1 MFALAL
7 FLLGFV
13 VSAVAV
19 RYAIIAAHRFDVVD
33 KPGGHKAHDTV
44 TPFVGGVGVLVANL
58 CGVALVDHFFNLPD
72 ARVYA
77 FVGGVIVMWV
87 TGFADDILNISFK
100 IRLVIQAAVGLAMVY
115 GAGIALQDLGHLAS
129 PTEVVSLGIIGVP
142 LTLIATMGAINALN
156 MIDGIDGLSGSISI
170 VSLLLIAFAVFMSGD
185 TAHFTQILVIAGGVA
200 GFLYH
205 NLRYLNRRRAR
216 CFLGDNG
223 SMQLGFVFAWLLSDF
238 SQIGVT
244 PRAITPITTLWL
256 FAVPLIDTL
265 CVMLRRIWMGRS
277 PFHADRNHLHHLF
290 LRAGFRVQDTVLVL
304 AFIQLCFGAIGLG
317 GMYAG
322 VDELTMLIAF
332 IGAFA
337 LCFYVLLRPW
347 RLVPLLR
354 RVNRLLGFTSAHAV
368 GVHLSGLSADEFAN
382 LSEILNRNICP
393 YADFRFSVYR
403 PDAAAPGECYGVI
416 ELLCDD
422 QDLSQTQVARIIAS
436 LRREIRGRR
445 SVRIR
450 QFVDRKPVH
459 DRRQAAHQKP
469 VERRQGERRSA
480 RRGTLVY
487 RVESAA
493 GEPSVR
499 VNKPTLASA
508 VVESVVQH

>member
-1 MFALAL
+1 MFTFAL

-19 RYAIIAAHRFDVVD
+19 RYAIIAAHRFGVVD

-44 TPFVGGVGVLVANL
+44 TPFVGGVGVLAATL
-58 CGVALVDHFFNLPD
+58 CGAALVDHFYDLTD
-72 ARVYA
+72 ARLYA
-77 FVGGVIVMWV
+77 FVVGILVMWV
-87 TGFADDILNISFK
+87 TGFSDDILNISFK

-115 GAGIALQDLGHLAS
+115 WGGVALHDLGHLAS
-129 PTEVVSLGIIGVP
+129 NTEVLSLGFIGVP

-185 TAHFTQILVIAGGVA
+185 MAHFTLIIMIAGGVA

-223 SMQLGFVFAWLLSDF
+223 SMQLGFIFAWLLTDF
-238 SQIGVT
+238 SQAGDVT

-304 AFIQLCFGAIGLG
+304 AFVQLCFGAIGLG

-322 VDELTMLIAF
+322 ADELTMLIAF

-337 LCFYVLLRPW
+337 LCFYILLRPW

-354 RVNRLLGFTSAHAV
+354 RVNRVLGFTSAHAV
-368 GVHLSGLSADEFAN
+368 GVHLSGLNAEEFAG
-382 LSEILNRNICP
+382 LSEVLNRNICP

-403 PDAAAPGECYGVI
+403 RDAAPGECFGVI

-422 QDLSQTQVARIIAS
+422 QDLSHSQITRILAA
-436 LRREIRGRR
+436 LRREIRGHR
-445 SVRIR
+445 SVKVR
-450 QFVDRKPVH
+450 QFVDRKPIH
-459 DRRQAAHQKP
+459 DRRIAGKHKP
-469 VERRQGERRSA
+469 VERRLAERRSV
-480 RRGTLVY
+480 RRGTLIY
-487 RVESAA
+487 RMESAA
-493 GEPSVR
+493 GEPSVIAQ
-499 VNKPTLASA
+499 KPMMSSA
-508 VVESVVQH
+508 MTESAARS

>member
-44 TPFVGGVGVLVANL
+44 TPFVGGVGVLVANV

-200 GFLYH
+200 ASPE
-205 NLRYLNRRRAR
+205 LRRQLAERLPYPIEYTDRRL
-216 CFLGDNG
+216 CTDNG
-223 SMQLGFVFAWLLSDF
+223 AMIATLGCFHMKYSRPNAD
-238 SQIGVT
+238 
-244 PRAITPITTLWL
+244 PYTLDIH
-256 FAVPLIDTL
+256 P
-265 CVMLRRIWMGRS
+265 
-277 PFHADRNHLHHLF
+277 
-290 LRAGFRVQDTVLVL
+290 
-304 AFIQLCFGAIGLG
+304 
-317 GMYAG
+317 
-322 VDELTMLIAF
+322 
-332 IGAFA
+332 
-337 LCFYVLLRPW
+337 
-347 RLVPLLR
+347 
-354 RVNRLLGFTSAHAV
+354 
-368 GVHLSGLSADEFAN
+368 N
-382 LSEILNRNICP
+382 LSM
-393 YADFRFSVYR
+393 
-403 PDAAAPGECYGVI
+403 
-416 ELLCDD
+416 
-422 QDLSQTQVARIIAS
+422 
-436 LRREIRGRR
+436 
-445 SVRIR
+445 
-450 QFVDRKPVH
+450 
-459 DRRQAAHQKP
+459 
-469 VERRQGERRSA
+469 
-480 RRGTLVY
+480 
-487 RVESAA
+487 
-493 GEPSVR
+493 
-499 VNKPTLASA
+499 
-508 VVESVVQH
+508 